1 MYFLSFLSHDLERP
15 HPFAAL
21 TPLESK
27 PVSDMVLAVL
37 APKADT
43 LYAVLKSYPRQSEPA
58 AAPFARAL
66 SLIHSAMEFLPDVPE
81 CRFQVHEGDSV
92 SNAELIETI
101 DIAVKGDVI
110 KVVWE
115 DGSSRRSIEARAR
128 PGYPGP
134 GQVLEHALRLAAWGF
149 DDVPALPVL
158 PARVQGVALRQ
169 AARTGQVVQLPSLA
183 AMPASSPGSAQTSAP
198 TSSPPGCQARETA
211 PGTFYA
217 PDWVDFLTK

>member
-1 MYFLSFLSHDLERP
+1 MYFLSFLSPDWERP

-27 PVSDMVLAVL
+27 PVSDIVLAVL
-37 APKADT
+37 APKTDT
-43 LYAVLKSYPRQSEPA
+43 LYAVLKSYPRQAEPA
-58 AAPFARAL
+58 VAPFARAL
-66 SLIHSAMEFLPDVPE
+66 SLIQSAMEFLPDVPE
-81 CRFQVHEGDSV
+81 YQFQVHEGDSV
-92 SNAELIETI
+92 SSAELIEAI
-101 DIAVKGDVI
+101 DIAVKGDII

-115 DGSSRRSIEARAR
+115 DGSSRRSIEARSR

-158 PARVQGVALRQ
+158 PAHAQGVGRMN
-169 AARTGQVVQLPSLA
+169 AAPTGQVVQLPVSAGLR
-183 AMPASSPGSAQTSAP
+183 ASSSAAVPGI
-198 TSSPPGCQARETA
+198 
-211 PGTFYA
+211 FYA

>member
-1 MYFLSFLSHDLERP
+1 MYFLSFLSHGLDRP
-15 HPFAAL
+15 HPFAAI

-37 APKADT
+37 APNADT

-101 DIAVKGDVI
+101 DIAVTGDII

-115 DGSSRRSIEARAR
+115 DSSSRRSIEARAR

-158 PARVQGVALRQ
+158 PAHAQGVAIRH
-169 AARTGQVVQLPSLA
+169 AARTGQVVQLPFAS
-183 AMPASSPGSAQTSAP
+183 AMPAPSSVSSPA
-198 TSSPPGCQARETA
+198 SSS